1 MYSWAMKRM
10 VSIGG
15 LLLLLSACSQPC
27 NRVSGNWTGE
37 FWGDSLE
44 GTLDLDFTPNAEDAT
59 RGSFLG
65 TWTPDEVVVEEPNV
79 SGLYSCPGEG
89 HIEGITIDWTNDA
102 GEHIYGQ
109 LFGYISS
116 SLEAD
121 GNWEADYWTEAGKL
135 ISMNDGEWSAW
146 HESSY

>member
-1 MYSWAMKRM
+1 MRW
-10 VSIGG
+10 
-15 LLLLLSACSQPC
+15 LLLVLGLTTLSACSQPC
-27 NRVSGNWTGE
+27 ARVTGNWSGE

-44 GTLDLDFTPNAEDAT
+44 GEIDIDFTANGADAT

-65 TWTPDEVVVEEPNV
+65 TWTPSETVVEEPNL

-89 HIEGITIDWTNDA
+89 QLEGLYIDWESEGD
-102 GEHIYGQ
+102 GGVEQVYGQ

-116 SLEAD
+116 KLEAD
-121 GNWEADYWTEAGKL
+121 GNWEADWWTEGGLL
-135 ISMNDGEWSAW
+135 IGMYEGEWSAW